1 MSSTNPL
8 RDIMDANYLTSLNFI
23 DLLKNLNLLLKSEN
37 IAYVLEGDG
46 SVELASDVWRSI
58 LVWSLNTH
66 DLVSKQVPNSPIK
79 GLNH

>member
-23 DLLKNLNLLLKSEN
+23 DLLKNLKLLLKSEN

-46 SVELASDVWRSI
+46 SVELASDVW
-58 LVWSLNTH
+58 
-66 DLVSKQVPNSPIK
+66 
-79 GLNH
+79 